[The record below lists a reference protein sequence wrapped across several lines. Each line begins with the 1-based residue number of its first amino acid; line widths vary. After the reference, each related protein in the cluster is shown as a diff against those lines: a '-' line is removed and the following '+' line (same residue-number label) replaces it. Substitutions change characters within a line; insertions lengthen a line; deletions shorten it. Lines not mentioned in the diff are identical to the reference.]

1 MNESILDTIKKMLG
15 IDSSYDAFDTDI
27 IVNIN
32 AAFMNLYQLGVGSKE
47 GFMIKGSEETWDLF
61 LPPSYP
67 AINGVKNYIYLKTRL
82 GFDPPT
88 SSFVMESMKNTIAE
102 LEWRLNVDQDE
113 GGV

>member
-15 IDSSYDAFDTDI
+15 IDSTYDAFDTDI

-32 AAFMNLYQLGVGSKE
+32 SAFMTLYQLGVGPKE
-47 GFMIKGSEETWDLF
+47 GFMITGSIETWDQYLD
-61 LPPSYP
+61 SES
-67 AINGVKNYIYLKTRL
+67 IEIDGVKNYIYLKTRL

-102 LEWRLNVDQDE
+102 LEWRLNVLSDKQE
-113 GGV
+113 G